1 MRDSEKLDQ
10 VKEIIA
16 TYQKSGK
23 KFVDPEFAAKK
34 ISLYDYHD
42 TDIKP
47 EIEAAMDN
55 SHWVRAS
62 ELEPDMQIFRGKV
75 DSSKITPS
83 KIRYGK
89 LLAIL
94 SAIADQTGA
103 IESMFEY
110 REIQKAGVYVLY
122 IFVNGYRHVIVIDD

>member
-1 MRDSEKLDQ
+1 M
-10 VKEIIA
+10 
-16 TYQKSGK
+16 
-23 KFVDPEFAAKK
+23 DPEFAAKK

-94 SAIADQTGA
+94 SAIAD
-103 IESMFEY
+103 
-110 REIQKAGVYVLY
+110 
-122 IFVNGYRHVIVIDD
+122 